1 MSGLRMVLR
10 GFGLGLAL
18 LAWGGA
24 AQARVDIQRWVAPS
38 GARVYLVESH
48 ALPMLDV
55 QVDFAAG
62 STYDPADKAGLAG
75 LTQGLLDGGAGDL
88 DENAIAD
95 RLADLGARVGG
106 GADDDRSSVSLRTLS
121 SPAERDGALTLLRD
135 LLVRP
140 TFPAA
145 VVEREKARSIAA
157 LKEAETQPGS
167 IAGRRFSLAIYGSHP
182 YGNDQTAES
191 VARIGREDLV
201 AFHRAYYVAA
211 GATVTLVGDVG
222 RAEAERIAALLTA
235 DLPPGAPPPPTP
247 APALPAA
254 EVIHIPHP
262 SAQAHILMG
271 MPVLT
276 RDDPDYFPLLVGNY
290 VLGGGGFV
298 SRLTHE
304 VREKRGLAYSAYSY
318 LQPERMAG
326 PFQIGLQTKG
336 SQIDQALKVVDDTLR
351 GFLDQ
356 GPSPKELAAARDNLV
371 NGFGLRLDSNR
382 KILDYVAMIGFY
394 GLPLDWLD
402 TYPKSVAR
410 VTPEAVRD
418 AFRRRILPEHL
429 VTVVVGGD
437 GDGTGAQA
445 GAGPGH

>member
-1 MSGLRMVLR
+1 MMRLGELLRILAA
-10 GFGLGLAL
+10 AL

-24 AQARVDIQRWVAPS
+24 AQAGVDIQHWVAPS

-62 STYDPADKAGLAG
+62 SAADPEDKAGLAA
-75 LTQGLLDGGAGDL
+75 LTRGLLDGGAGEL
-88 DENAIAD
+88 DERAIAD
-95 RLADLGARVGG
+95 RLADLGARLGG
-106 GADDDRSSVSLRTLS
+106 GADDDRASVSLRTLA
-121 SPAERDGALTLLRD
+121 SPAERDGAVALLRE
-135 LLVRP
+135 LLARP

-145 VVEREKARSIAA
+145 VVEREKARSIAG
-157 LKEAETQPGS
+157 LREAETQPDS
-167 IAGRRFSLAIYGSHP
+167 VASRRFTRAIYGRHP
-182 YGNDQTAES
+182 YGLTETAES
-191 VARIGREDLV
+191 VARIGRDDLV
-201 AFHRAYYVAA
+201 AFHRANFVAA
-211 GATVTLVGDVG
+211 RASVTLVGDVG
-222 RAEAERIAALLTA
+222 RAEAERIAQALTA
-235 DLPPGAPPPPTP
+235 DLPRGEPATATP
-247 APALPAA
+247 VPVAPAG
-254 EVIHIPHP
+254 EVIRVANP

-298 SRLTHE
+298 SRLLHE

-318 LQPERMAG
+318 MQPARVAG

-336 SQIDQALKVVDDTLR
+336 SQTEQALQVVNDTLA
-351 GFLDQ
+351 GFLAQ
-356 GPSPKELAAARDNLV
+356 GPTPGELASARDHLV

-402 TYPKSVAR
+402 TYPKAVAR
-410 VTPEAVRD
+410 VTPEQVRE
-418 AFRRRILPEHL
+418 AFRRRIQPAHL

-437 GDGTGAQA
+437 GDGQGG
-445 GAGPGH
+445 GAGGGR